1 VIGALLLREFT
12 VGTRTKAFA
21 AALAVHAGLLAAF
34 VMLWSG
40 GVPLLPGGNLYEQ
53 QRLVDAAILLVILPW
68 VASRCGADE
77 RGDRLVM
84 MSALAAVRPS
94 RILLARFIARTCAC
108 VAVGLAGLP
117 LMVAAQ
123 QMSAVPFG
131 RVAFDL
137 LPLVALAL
145 LASAASLWWS
155 LQSRGV
161 ILAWACA
168 TASTVLITAA
178 AARSLPRGVAPLA
191 VAVLAGVAVASC
203 VARADTTL
211 RYLSEQD
218 R

>member
-1 VIGALLLREFT
+1 MIGALLLREIT
-12 VGTRTKAFA
+12 VGTRTRAFA

-53 QRLVDAAILLVILPW
+53 QRLVDAAILLGILPW

-84 MSALAAVRPS
+84 ISALAATRPS
-94 RILLARFIARTCAC
+94 RILLARFVARTCAC
-108 VAVGLAGLP
+108 IVVGLAGLP

-161 ILAWACA
+161 IVAWVCA
-168 TASTVLITAA
+168 TASTALVAVG
-178 AARSLPRGVAPLA
+178 AARSVPGEGAPLV
-191 VAVLAGVAVASC
+191 VAVLAAVAVASC
-203 VARADTTL
+203 AARADTTL

>member
-1 VIGALLLREFT
+1 MIGVLVLREITF
-12 VGTRTKAFA
+12 GTRTRAFA
-21 AALAVHAGLLAAF
+21 AALGAHAGLLTAF

-53 QRLVDAAILLVILPW
+53 QRLVDAAILVVILPW

-84 MSALAAVRPS
+84 ISALAATRPS
-94 RILLARFIARTCAC
+94 RILLARFAARTCASF
-108 VAVGLAGLP
+108 VVGLAGLP

-161 ILAWACA
+161 ILAWAGA
-168 TASTVLITAA
+168 TVSTVLVTVG
-178 AARSLPRGVAPLA
+178 AARSVPGSAAPLV
-191 VAVLAGVAVASC
+191 VAVLAAVAVASC